1 MNSNSQSQSAQL
13 IRETTAKADV
23 SPYTS
28 KKYLQWIEK
37 AKDFMFAV
45 PALIFLG
52 VFLYYPLMN
61 SVYISFTN
69 WNMTKPVK
77 KFVGTENYVK
87 LFKNEDLY
95 QSLKVTLHYTLLDV
109 VLTLTIGLML
119 ALLFNVFR
127 SKMYAVMRGIIFM
140 PHYISMVIAAMVFTW
155 IYNGQYGLLNR
166 VTDLMGFEPI
176 QWLTN
181 PSTALPALVAVSVWK
196 GVGFAMM
203 LFISGMRG
211 IPNEYYEAAAIDG
224 ASGLSRFRYIT
235 LPLLSPMTLFLVIT
249 TFISSMQVFQS
260 IDIMTNGGPLQA
272 TNAIVYWI
280 YTMAF
285 TEFKTGRASALVMIL
300 FVIILVLTIIQ
311 WLVSRKQVHYE
322 G

>member
-1 MNSNSQSQSAQL
+1 MMMNSNSQSAQL

-23 SPYTS
+23 SPHTS

-77 KFVGTENYVK
+77 KFVGTDNYVK

>member
-1 MNSNSQSQSAQL
+1 MNSNSQSAQL

-28 KKYLQWIEK
+28 KKYLRWIEK

-52 VFLYYPLMN
+52 LFLYYPLLN

-69 WNMTKPVK
+69 WNMTKLVK
-77 KFVGTENYVK
+77 KFVGTDNYVK

-109 VLTLTIGLML
+109 VLTLTIGLLL
-119 ALLFNVFR
+119 AILFNVFR

-155 IYNGQYGLLNR
+155 IYNGKYGLLNR
-166 VTDLMGFEPI
+166 VTELMGFEPI

-224 ASGLSRFRYIT
+224 ASGLSRFKYIT